1 MELLGLHTIGTHAA
15 GISVGAAYRWAAP
28 ARRAVWWPGG
38 TAPEAP
44 AIRPWSLR
52 AAPPGGLI
60 RARTERRGRARGRS
74 ATPAPLLLPMVP
86 MSGLRPRQGR
96 APPVS
101 CARAAL
107 YAGVVPRKQWP
118 GASAQP
124 GPCPRAPLPDE
135 AARGLLARAGGGTPA
150 RADGPRTRVRRGVA
164 PAPPGPPP
172 TSSWGGHAR
181 ARRGAALARHRGEPR
196 AGRPGPRPYS
206 RRGRPGTGAAEPTG
220 PASHWVRTRLAG
232 AAAPKSARAPE
243 SAYAPW
249 RRPQNRPGGGDY
261 SCWAVRVSKP

>member
-1 MELLGLHTIGTHAA
+1 MRLCTPKSKGEAYRVYSNSMQTIELLGLRTIGTHAA
-15 GISVGAAYRWAAP
+15 GISVGAAYRRAAP

-38 TAPEAP
+38 TAPETP

-96 APPVS
+96 APPMS
-101 CARAAL
+101 CAGAAL

-124 GPCPRAPLPDE
+124 GPRPRALLPDE

-172 TSSWGGHAR
+172 TSSRGGRAR
-181 ARRGAALARHRGEPR
+181 ARRGAALARHRGGPR
-196 AGRPGPRPYS
+196 ARAPGGQGRARTAAGGGRGQGLPS
-206 RRGRPGTGAAEPTG
+206 RRGPQAIG
-220 PASHWVRTRLAG
+220 S
-232 AAAPKSARAPE
+232 AP
-243 SAYAPW
+243 
-249 RRPQNRPGGGDY
+249 D
-261 SCWAVRVSKP
+261 